1 MNAFD
6 VIIIGFGK
14 GGKTLAAELQNVGGK
29 SPLLNVLIKCM
40 EERVSISAVFRQ
52 RRWFIRLKLLPVWKT
67 PHLKKEVRFIAMLL
81 L

>member
-1 MNAFD
+1 MHLMLLLS
-6 VIIIGFGK
+6 VSVREERP
-14 GGKTLAAELQNVGGK
+14 LRQSLQNVGGK